1 MHLLSLIS
9 SDSTLPQLAQVVMIV
24 SAEDDNMVNVVM
36 RDAVRCTVMTVR
48 LKIKVI
54 VPLDVDK

>member
-1 MHLLSLIS
+1 MTILQAVHLLSLIS

-36 RDAVRCTVMTVR
+36 RDAVRTETEDQSDRTFGC
-48 LKIKVI
+48 K
-54 VPLDVDK
+54 

>member
-36 RDAVRCTVMTVR
+36 RDAVRTETEDQSDRTFGC
-48 LKIKVI
+48 K
-54 VPLDVDK
+54 